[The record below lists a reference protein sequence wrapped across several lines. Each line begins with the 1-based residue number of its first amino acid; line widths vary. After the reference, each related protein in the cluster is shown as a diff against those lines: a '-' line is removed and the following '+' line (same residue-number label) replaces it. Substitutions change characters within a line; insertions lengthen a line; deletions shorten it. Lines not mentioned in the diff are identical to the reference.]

1 MPESTPSGFLESRRP
16 LLRLIVERLST
27 RYDYLS
33 ILGTDDSGVAY
44 RTMRGETWAGEPMW
58 VQRGF
63 VVRAQKD
70 GHIVEYAFN
79 ELEGSDPKAAG
90 AAAGALADRLASRL
104 AERLDALL
112 AAAKDATPYPTLPDE
127 AAKAEHRGKV
137 AVDAFAT
144 DPESCLSRLAAVRD
158 KLLEAPGIVSA
169 TTRADFVRVSRC
181 FVSPHRDL
189 FQTFDWAQAYV
200 FGVSRRGEVAKTSYR
215 AASGLLGLEVLDRLE
230 AQVPELATEL
240 TALLDAVR
248 IEPGEYE
255 VIMMPDMSGTL
266 AHEAFGHG
274 VELDMF
280 VKKRAKAAEY
290 FGKRVASPMV
300 TMYDGAAGVEQT
312 GSFLFD
318 DEGNLGTTTT
328 VIKDG
333 ILVGGFSDALSAL
346 ALGMP
351 ATGNGRRQA
360 YDHKAYARMT
370 NTYFASGTSTLEEMI
385 ASTKRGW
392 LLDRLNSG
400 MEDPRNWGIQ
410 LIALVGK
417 EIVDGKLTGRVA
429 SPVYCSGYVPD
440 VLCAIDMLSKDFEL
454 GGSGACGKG
463 YKEFAKVSSGGP
475 CVRTRMRLG

>member
-1 MPESTPSGFLESRRP
+1 MPESTPSAFLEARRP
-16 LLRLIVERLST
+16 LLRLIVERLSK

-33 ILGTDDSGVAY
+33 ILGTDDSGIAY

-63 VVRAQKD
+63 VVRAQRD

-79 ELEGSDPKAAG
+79 ELEGSDPT
-90 AAAGALADRLASRL
+90 AAAASAIADRI
-104 AERLDALL
+104 AERLDALF
-112 AAAKDATPYPTLPDE
+112 AAAKDATRYPTLPDE
-127 AAKAEHRGKV
+127 PARAEHRGKV
-137 AVDAFAT
+137 AVDAFAV
-144 DPESCLSRLAAVRD
+144 DPERCLSRLAAVRD

-189 FQTFDWAQAYV
+189 FQTFDWSQAYV

-370 NTYFASGTSTLEEMI
+370 NTYFEPGTSKFPDMV
-385 ASTKRGW
+385 ASVKRGW
-392 LLDRLNSG
+392 LLSRLNAG

-410 LIALVGK
+410 LLCLVGQ

-429 SPVYCSGYVPD
+429 SPIVCSGYVPD
-440 VLCAIDMLSKDFEL
+440 VLQAIDMVSDDFHL
-454 GGSGACGKG
+454 AGSGACGKG
-463 YKEFAKVSSGGP
+463 HKEYAKVSSGGP
-475 CVRTRMRLG
+475 YVKTRMRLG